1 MDSDWSVPP
10 VCQNAKDLRH
20 PQVAL
25 DDAAAGA
32 GRQQQSELTLDPIVK
47 FSRYCGLSQDQLKM
61 PTVTGVQPERFVVN
75 LGQLE
80 RHRGARTDAECA
92 TAVHAL
98 PPGIPV
104 RGAQYHCGIAAGA
117 AP

>member
-32 GRQQQSELTLDPIVK
+32 GRQQQSESTLDPIVK

-61 PTVTGVQPERFVVN
+61 PTVTGVQPECVSACKFDPIG
-75 LGQLE
+75 GQYSTPIDS
-80 RHRGARTDAECA
+80 RNGSSSIW
-92 TAVHAL
+92 
-98 PPGIPV
+98 GN
-104 RGAQYHCGIAAGA
+104 
-117 AP
+117 